1 MITYSFAK
9 EDIDAG
15 EMVTQYQLYV
25 LLGLVAF
32 PTPCA
37 EGDAIIAQGDRYFDM
52 AKEMGGRFYAHHNWL
67 GAVQVLYI
75 KKLINSICRKEWAQ
89 IASQSV
95 EVNLW
100 EERAKECRAKRAFA
114 LAKHIHMDSVKIED
128 VRSSPEGLDTWASC
142 TVSATM
148 GSVPKPR
155 AKAKAKAGASSNS
168 GGPSVGRCE
177 TQLKSLIGTEILTLK
192 TYSDLCKNVEQ
203 NPDNFSWAT
212 AVLADTAKQKEAVD
226 TVANDDFLQKFKA
239 AALCPAHMK
248 ELKKEMGDNYMAKM
262 MTITERFQEAV
273 EAMGKSIT
281 KATEGLT
288 S

>member
-1 MITYSFAK
+1 M
-9 EDIDAG
+9 
-15 EMVTQYQLYV
+15 
-25 LLGLVAF
+25 
-32 PTPCA
+32 
-37 EGDAIIAQGDRYFDM
+37 
-52 AKEMGGRFYAHHNWL
+52 
-67 GAVQVLYI
+67 
-75 KKLINSICRKEWAQ
+75 
-89 IASQSV
+89 
-95 EVNLW
+95 NLW
-100 EERAKECRAKRAFA
+100 EERGKECRAKRAFA
-114 LAKHIHMDSVKIED
+114 LAKNIHMDSVKIED
-128 VRSSPEGLDTWASC
+128 VRSSPEGIDTWASC
-142 TVSATM
+142 TLSATM

-177 TQLKSLIGTEILTLK
+177 TKLKSLIGTEILTLK

-203 NPDNFSWAT
+203 NPDKFSWAT
-212 AVLADTAKQKEAVD
+212 CVLADTAKQKEAVD

-288 S
+288 P